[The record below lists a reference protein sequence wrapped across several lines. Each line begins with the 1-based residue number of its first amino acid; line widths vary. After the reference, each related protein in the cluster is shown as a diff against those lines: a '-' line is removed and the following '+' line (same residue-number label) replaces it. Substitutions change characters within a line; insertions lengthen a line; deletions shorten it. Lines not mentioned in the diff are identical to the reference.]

1 VTRAVNEIAWV
12 LYGVCTL
19 SVLVLMSRM
28 SLRSFGLARAVPVLC
43 LGGGVSLVALL
54 LPS

>member
-1 VTRAVNEIAWV
+1 MTRAVNEIAWV

-43 LGGGVSLVALL
+43 LGGVSLVALL